1 MKTCSTV
8 NVFVSRKPVR
18 YSAQNKLWLNYFS
31 CLGKLKKIPKFPG
44 IKVCWIGSLGN
55 LSFVTAFC
63 QKKKIVRFSFGC
75 LDALGQTR
83 KQQGKST
90 VNARV
95 GEKHERNFFCLFN
108 YCLNDWKTETTC
120 YKYFILLGNI
130 RQKHWLW
137 PLSYFT
143 FSVSMQSPL
152 LSEISQLA
160 FIQRAQYHVENT
172 CVAILNNPAAGF

>member
-8 NVFVSRKPVR
+8 NVSCHGSQLR

-44 IKVCWIGSLGN
+44 IKVSWTGSPSRQSYVRHGFLPE
-55 LSFVTAFC
+55 
-63 QKKKIVRFSFGC
+63 KKIVRFSFGC

-95 GEKHERNFFCLFN
+95 GEKHERTFFCLFN

-120 YKYFILLGNI
+120 YKYFIYSVTSDKNIDFDPYRISPFQFRCKVHFYRKLVSWLLYKEHNI
-130 RQKHWLW
+130 TWK
-137 PLSYFT
+137 T
-143 FSVSMQSPL
+143 
-152 LSEISQLA
+152 
-160 FIQRAQYHVENT
+160 RAER
-172 CVAILNNPAAGF
+172 F

>member
-8 NVFVSRKPVR
+8 NGFVSRKPAALQCAEQIIFVSR
-18 YSAQNKLWLNYFS
+18 KVEKKSLNSLALRFVGPALSAIFRS
-31 CLGKLKKIPKFPG
+31 
-44 IKVCWIGSLGN
+44 SR
-55 LSFVTAFC
+55 LSAR
-63 QKKKIVRFSFGC
+63 KKIVRFSFGC

-120 YKYFILLGNI
+120 YKYFILLCNI

>member
-8 NVFVSRKPVR
+8 KGFVSRKPAALQCAEQIMTELLFVSR
-18 YSAQNKLWLNYFS
+18 KFEKKSLNSLALRFVGPALSAIFRSSHGFL
-31 CLGKLKKIPKFPG
+31 PE
-44 IKVCWIGSLGN
+44 
-55 LSFVTAFC
+55 
-63 QKKKIVRFSFGC
+63 KKIVRFSFGC

-120 YKYFILLGNI
+120 VKYFILLCNI
-130 RQKHWLW
+130 RQKH
-137 PLSYFT
+137 
-143 FSVSMQSPL
+143 
-152 LSEISQLA
+152 
-160 FIQRAQYHVENT
+160 
-172 CVAILNNPAAGF
+172 